1 MFKVLCVWWC
11 VAPPPPPHV
20 CLVSMSPCSWKRDW
34 AKRRA
39 KGTDS
44 SFSTFPFSLL
54 LCPEGPRGLPYVLKV
69 AEPGL
74 ECRATTHSFAAAGP
88 H

>member
-1 MFKVLCVWWC
+1 MSVW
-11 VAPPPPPHV
+11 
-20 CLVSMSPCSWKRDW
+20 
-34 AKRRA
+34 
-39 KGTDS
+39 
-44 SFSTFPFSLL
+44 F
-54 LCPEGPRGLPYVLKV
+54 LCPRVAGRETGPRGGRRGQTVPSPLSLSHYFFAQKGLGGLPYVLKV